1 MIAVDVRGLPEVQRA
16 LRNLASDQIP
26 YAMMTA
32 LNTTAF
38 KVRGALQQEMQ
49 TVLDRPTPWLLRQV
63 AVAKATKQNL
73 TAIVGTPE
81 GIKDQYGR
89 NAGFSRVTSSGVY
102 ERIIS
107 PHVDGGPRRLR
118 SSEHRLQKAGILPQG
133 WYAVAAPD
141 APLDSYGNLPASWW
155 VMILSWLN
163 ALGDSSQGSI
173 QNRVDKVSKRKN
185 KLERAGLS
193 VFAAIPGRAKTRHL
207 HPGIYVRQAKNGLRA
222 MQAAIL
228 FVNRVTYR
236 QRLDWYGVAERTV
249 REELPDAMA
258 KAVQRAIDTAR

>member
-141 APLDSYGNLPASWW
+141 APLDSYGNLPGQWW
-155 VMILSWLN
+155 MMLLSWLN
-163 ALGDSSQGSI
+163 AAQWSSQGAS
-173 QNRVDKVSKRKN
+173 QNRAEKVSKRKN
-185 KLERAGLS
+185 KLERQGVEL
-193 VFAAIPGRAKTRHL
+193 FAATPGNARTRHL
-207 HPGIYVRQAKNGLRA
+207 KPGVYARQRNGGFNTIKPLL
-222 MQAAIL
+222 L
-228 FVNRVTYR
+228 FVSRVTY
-236 QRLDWYGVAERTV
+236 QSRLDWAGIQQRTV
-249 REELPDAMA
+249 EKEMPDAMA
-258 KAVQRAIDTAR
+258 KAVQHAIDTAR